1 MLNKQKK
8 APERIEEIIK
18 LYQNCIENSKNIQN
32 LMIEYCKILSVY
44 GSNKQKVDGLS
55 FVSFNLNK
63 VEYTKDVENAI
74 NNLKSKV

>member
-1 MLNKQKK
+1 
-8 APERIEEIIK
+8 
-18 LYQNCIENSKNIQN
+18 
-32 LMIEYCKILSVY
+32 MIEYCKILSVY